1 MLDKFKQMLEENW
14 KLVVIGIGG
23 VVFGA
28 VFFSQKPNGGISI
41 FPYNGGLII
50 AKNAQNPLPEDLN
63 VNGQWAYVAETNA
76 QNATFS
82 EDGCRKRY
90 GTVNINQ
97 KPNSTEVILTGE
109 RRIKESCSSE
119 NAKSN
124 QEVIRWGS
132 EYAVVSVN
140 EEKLIVWFKTHDS
153 VPRFAYISASLI
165 KKDTDKKPSRIQGEM
180 YYLDNSTNK
189 WFKAKIDF
197 YLLSSPEGIN
207 ITHKWHKSSS

>member
-1 MLDKFKQMLEENW
+1 MLDKITKMLEENW

-28 VFFSQKPNGGISI
+28 VFFSQKSNGGISVI
-41 FPYNGGLII
+41 PDNGGVTIT
-50 AKNAQNPLPEDLN
+50 KTVQNPLPKDLDIN
-63 VNGQWAYVAETNA
+63 DQWAYVAETNA
-76 QNATFS
+76 QDATFS

-97 KPNSTEVILTGE
+97 KSNSTELILTGE
-109 RRIKESCSSE
+109 RKVKEGCSSKD
-119 NAKSN
+119 AKSN

-140 EEKLIVWFKTHDS
+140 EKKLIVWFKTHDA
-153 VPRFAYISASLI
+153 VPRFGYISASLI
-165 KKDTDKKPSRIQGEM
+165 KKATETKPSRIQGEM

-197 YLLSSPEGIN
+197 YPLSSPEGSN
-207 ITHKWHKSSS
+207 IAKKW